1 MASSSSTL
9 FTSPSTSTL
18 NSLDTTPFR
27 RRRPLYVGAGYS
39 TQTARRRKQNGTLS
53 GAFRSSSSQ
62 NELDRSRLS
71 QSESTLSGLA
81 MAGGEIGSSTADG
94 KRRRMEDS
102 DEAPPSSS
110 TADSTLSRSF
120 TTDAM
125 PMTSGLG
132 PFGTTVE
139 PEAKSRASLMV
150 STPVRS
156 SPLWQVSQAGK
167 SLISRSE
174 QARRAH

>member
-9 FTSPSTSTL
+9 FASPSTSTL

-53 GAFRSSSSQ
+53 GAFRSHSSE
-62 NELDRSRLS
+62 NELDRSHLS
-71 QSESTLSGLA
+71 QSENSLSSLA
-81 MAGGEIGSSTADG
+81 MAGEIADG

-102 DEAPPSSS
+102 DEAPPRLLN
-110 TADSTLSRSF
+110 ADSTLSRSF

-132 PFGTTVE
+132 PVGKSVE
-139 PEAKSRASLMV
+139 PEANSRASLTV
-150 STPVRS
+150 STPIRS

-167 SLISRSE
+167 SLISRWE
-174 QARRAH
+174 